1 MFLVNCWKQ
10 DAMLTYLDSGV
21 NCIRIYENDIAE
33 KQSYK
38 YKKVWNLSFSN
49 PNTQTLKHKIL
60 PSNEWK

>member
-10 DAMLTYLDSGV
+10 DEMFTYLDSGV

-38 YKKVWNLSFSN
+38 YKKVWNLSLSN

>member
-38 YKKVWNLSFSN
+38 YKKSLESQFFK
-49 PNTQTLKHKIL
+49 P
-60 PSNEWK
+60 